1 MYIVISKPKRRSIAD
16 GVSHFIAVSCY
27 VNCWNV
33 SALLVKRELS
43 ISKGFNLFHKLFR
56 RLFSMTTTLF
66 PDARPACQAWLDVG
80 AGHRLYFQTSGNPQ
94 GIPVV
99 WLHGGP
105 GSSSTAFHRR
115 FLNPSKFWIIQ
126 FDQRGCGKSEPSGGI
141 VANQTHDLISDIERL
156 REHLGLARWHVVGG
170 SWGGTLAL
178 IYAQAHPNV
187 VARVLL
193 RSPFLC
199 TPLEIDNYMEHPPEA
214 CRDLWRLFKNQ
225 LPINA
230 GESMLA
236 CCYRVFCEEQDQST
250 QTRIARAWVTYES
263 AMNLF
268 PKAPS
273 QSVQPTQ
280 PPQTP
285 DTHNTA
291 DDALIARYRVHS
303 HYLQHRCFVDG
314 DVFAQ
319 PQMLRSLDLTIV
331 HGEADAL
338 CPFKNSLTIEQ
349 MAPQTRLIRVAGSGH
364 DLSDKGILAATFAE
378 IERWAVA
385 S

>member
-1 MYIVISKPKRRSIAD
+1 
-16 GVSHFIAVSCY
+16 
-27 VNCWNV
+27 
-33 SALLVKRELS
+33 
-43 ISKGFNLFHKLFR
+43 
-56 RLFSMTTTLF
+56 MTTTLF
-66 PDARPACQAWLDVG
+66 PDARPERQAWLDVR
-80 AGHRLYFQTSGNPQ
+80 AGHRIYFQTSGNPQ

-170 SWGGTLAL
+170 SWGGALGL
-178 IYAQAHPNV
+178 IYAQAHPNMV
-187 VARVLL
+187 SRVLL

-199 TPLEIDNYMEHPPEA
+199 TQSEIENYMERPPEA
-214 CRDLWRLFKNQ
+214 CRERWQSFKNQ
-225 LPINA
+225 LPIVA

-236 CCYRVFCEEQDQST
+236 CCHRVFCEEQDLALQL
-250 QTRIARAWVTYES
+250 RIARAWATYES

-285 DTHNTA
+285 DTHTTA
-291 DDALIARYRVHS
+291 DEALIARYRVHC
-303 HYLQHRCFVDG
+303 HYLMHGCFIDG
-314 DVFAQ
+314 EVLSQ
-319 PQMLRSLDLTIV
+319 PQVLRSLELTIV
-331 HGEADAL
+331 HGEEDAL
-338 CPFKNSLTIEQ
+338 CPILNSVTIKQ
-349 MAPQTRLIRVAGSGH
+349 IAPQTRLIRVAGAGH
-364 DLSDKGILAATFAE
+364 DLSDNGILSATFSE
-378 IERWAVA
+378 IERWEAVA
-385 S
+385 DPM

>member
-1 MYIVISKPKRRSIAD
+1 MSS
-16 GVSHFIAVSCY
+16 
-27 VNCWNV
+27 
-33 SALLVKRELS
+33 
-43 ISKGFNLFHKLFR
+43 KLFPEVLAHR
-56 RLFSMTTTLF
+56 Q
-66 PDARPACQAWLDVG
+66 DWLVVG
-80 AGHRLYFQTSGNPQ
+80 EGHRIYYQISGNPQ

-105 GSSSTAFHRR
+105 GSFSTAFHRR

-156 REHLGLARWHVVGG
+156 RENLGLARWHVVGG
-170 SWGGTLAL
+170 SWGGALGL

-187 VARVLL
+187 VSRVLL

-199 TPLEIDNYMEHPPEA
+199 TQSEIDNYMERPPEA
-214 CRDLWRLFKNQ
+214 CRERWQSFKNQ
-225 LPINA
+225 LPIAA

-236 CCYRVFCEEQDQST
+236 CCYRVFCEEQDTALQL
-250 QTRIARAWVTYES
+250 RIARAWATYES

-273 QSVQPTQ
+273 QSVQPPQ

-285 DTHNTA
+285 DTPTTA
-291 DDALIARYRVHS
+291 DEALIARYRVYC
-303 HYLQHRCFVDG
+303 HYLMHGCFIDG
-314 DVFAQ
+314 EVLSQ
-319 PQMLRSLDLTIV
+319 PQVLRSLELTIV
-331 HGEADAL
+331 HGEEDAL
-338 CPFKNSLTIEQ
+338 CPFENSVTIKQ
-349 MAPQTRLIRVAGSGH
+349 IAPQTRLIRVAGAGH
-364 DLSDKGILAATFAE
+364 DLSDKGISAATFAE

-385 S
+385 GDPLQ

>member
-1 MYIVISKPKRRSIAD
+1 LECIA
-16 GVSHFIAVSCY
+16 
-27 VNCWNV
+27 
-33 SALLVKRELS
+33 ALLVKRVLS

-66 PDARPACQAWLDVG
+66 PDALPARQAWLDVG
-80 AGHRLYFQTSGNPQ
+80 AGHCLYFQTSGNPQ

-187 VARVLL
+187 VSRILL

-214 CRDLWRLFKNQ
+214 CRDLWQLFKNQ
-225 LPINA
+225 LPIA
-230 GESMLA
+230 VGESMLA
-236 CCYRVFCEEQDQST
+236 CCHRVFCEEQDQAT
-250 QTRIARAWVTYES
+250 QTRIARAWVAYES

-273 QSVQPTQ
+273 QSAQ
-280 PPQTP
+280 PPQPAKPSQTA
-285 DTHNTA
+285 DTNTTA

-303 HYLQHRCFVDG
+303 HYLQYRCFVNG
-314 DVFAQ
+314 DLLAQ
-319 PQMLRSLDLTIV
+319 PQTLRSLDLTIV
-331 HGEADAL
+331 HGEEDAL
-338 CPFKNSLTIEQ
+338 CPFQNSLTIKQ
-349 MAPQTRLIRVAGSGH
+349 AVPQTRVVRVAGAGH
-364 DLSDKGILAATFAE
+364 DLSDKGVLAAMILE
-378 IERWAVA
+378 IERWAAA